1 MKKTVSYWLIALWFL
16 VMLISYWI
24 FLPSI
29 NIFSVAF
36 WLFVLEGLCLAFGV
50 IALLS
55 LGGKVPGSRARKVV
69 SAPKPAFGKALS
81 AISFA
86 IAVILL
92 ILGAS
97 TFLNSRLFR
106 AKSYANYFSFGF
118 IGSFIS

>member
-1 MKKTVSYWLIALWFL
+1 M
-16 VMLISYWI
+16 
-24 FLPSI
+24 
-29 NIFSVAF
+29 
-36 WLFVLEGLCLAFGV
+36 
-50 IALLS
+50 LS
-55 LGGKVPGSRARKVV
+55 LGGKVQQITFQVPGSRARKVV

-106 AKSYANYFSFGF
+106 AKSYANVIKVKEADFTSDFPETN
-118 IGSFIS
+118 ISHLVLLDR

>member
-55 LGGKVPGSRARKVV
+55 LGGKVQQITFQVPGSRARKVV

-106 AKSYANYFSFGF
+106 
-118 IGSFIS
+118 